1 MAAKIVKGRKEKVTL
16 GEITEDTLS
25 EVLNLRVKEHQN
37 RFIVSN
43 SKSIAQAHFSN
54 YSWFRSIQLDGTPIG
69 FVMLYLDPDKPVYE
83 IWRFM
88 IDGKYQEKGYGRS
101 ALDAVIVFVKTLPNA
116 REIFCSIVPENG
128 SAERFFSHNGFVY
141 TGEWHGN
148 EKIMK
153 LEL

>member
-1 MAAKIVKGRKEKVTL
+1 MSAKKKEGKVTL

-25 EVLNLRVKEHQN
+25 EILNLEVKEEQK
-37 RFIVSN
+37 RFIASN
-43 SKSIAQAHFSN
+43 AKSIAQAHFSN
-54 YSWFRSIQLDGTPIG
+54 FSWFRSIQVDDTPVG

-88 IDGKYQEKGYGRS
+88 IDREHQGRGYGTAAMELVIAFVRS
-101 ALDAVIVFVKTLPNA
+101 LPYA
-116 REIFCSIVPENG
+116 QELFCSIVPENG
-128 SAERFFSHNGFVY
+128 EAASFFGQLNFFY

>member
-1 MAAKIVKGRKEKVTL
+1 MAKAKITL
-16 GEITEDTLS
+16 QEITEDTLS
-25 EVLNLRVKEHQN
+25 EILNLEVSEEQN
-37 RFIVSN
+37 RFIASN
-43 SKSIAQAHFSN
+43 EKSIAQAHFSH
-54 YSWFRSIQLDGTPIG
+54 YSWFRAIYADNTPVG

-88 IDGKYQEKGYGRS
+88 IDKKYQRQGYGRE
-101 ALDAVIVFVKTLPNA
+101 AMKQCIDFVRSLPYA
-116 REIFCSIVPENG
+116 QELYLSMVPENG
-128 SAERFFSHNGFVY
+128 GAAAFCYSLNFYY

>member
-1 MAAKIVKGRKEKVTL
+1 MPLKSNKSRVSL

-25 EVLNLRVKEHQN
+25 EILNLEVGDEQK
-37 RFIVSN
+37 RFIASN
-43 SKSIAQAHFSN
+43 AKSISQAHFSSF
-54 YSWFRSIQLDGTPIG
+54 SWFRAIQVDDTPVG
-69 FVMLYLDPDKPVYE
+69 FVMLYLDPDKPTYE

-88 IDGKYQEKGYGRS
+88 IDRKYQRKGYGT
-101 ALDAVIVFVKTLPNA
+101 AAMEAVIEFVRSLPYA
-116 REIFCSIVPENG
+116 QELYCSIVPENG
-128 SAERFFSHNGFVY
+128 AAATFFSRLNFFY